1 MKLMSK
7 RFSNQNN
14 KKEFEAEVYQR
25 EDNLII
31 THTSLKHICWYELS
45 DDERPKIKYE
55 PVELSRLPGIPPM
68 FAVKCIMESKN
79 TYIEQVGEML
89 CMIWENS
96 KSIIKENP
104 VTICMN
110 RAFDKAFI
118 LFMEFKIPAK
128 EITGIYSSEE
138 IPIDKKAIL
147 LKQFDA
153 DGRIVLDQ
161 IPNLPSTQNGM
172 MPNETPKSDFSQ
184 QFPWNNDCHTQK
196 QEIGIPDVLPQQ
208 PLSPHMNVRRVSWDN
223 AFQKSKVE
231 TDMGIFIYDPQ
242 TGVWES
248 QSMDMQSVDTR
259 MLYDEASRWLGF
271 DLCNFRGF

>member
-89 CMIWENS
+89 CMTWENS
-96 KSIIKENP
+96 KSIVKENP

-118 LFMEFKIPAK
+118 LFMEFKIPTK

-147 LKQFDA
+147 LKNIGA
-153 DGRIVLDQ
+153 DGSIVLDQ
-161 IPNLPSTQNGM
+161 SQELLSQPNDINSNFHPEAN
-172 MPNETPKSDFSQ
+172 FSQ
-184 QFPWNNDCHTQK
+184 QFPWNNDY
-196 QEIGIPDVLPQQ
+196 QESERNTRIPDQIPQ
-208 PLSPHMNVRRVSWDN
+208 PVSDHMNVRRISWDN
-223 AFQKSKVE
+223 AFQKSKIE
-231 TDMGIFIYDPQ
+231 TSMGIFIYEPQ

-248 QSMDMQSVDTR
+248 QSIDMQSVDTG